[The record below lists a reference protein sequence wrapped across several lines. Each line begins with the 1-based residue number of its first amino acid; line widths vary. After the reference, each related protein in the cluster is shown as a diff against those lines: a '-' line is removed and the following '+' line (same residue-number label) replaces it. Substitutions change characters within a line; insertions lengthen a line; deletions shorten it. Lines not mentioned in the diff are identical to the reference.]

1 MSTFDRCRADSPKD
15 RLVLFEIRYKSWP
28 RNNLFISVLIEIYKK
43 QLDIDC
49 NVTKHRRE
57 EDEKT
62 QTAFDRIEEGYVKG
76 ICFLFLF
83 AFSLV
88 PGNLLFKKKKN
99 RFGRGLQPNLRNVHS
114 RNALIG
120 INY

>member
-62 QTAFDRIEEGYVKG
+62 QTAFDRIKEGYVKG
-76 ICFLFLF
+76 ICFLFPFCVLF
-83 AFSLV
+83 GTGKFA
-88 PGNLLFKKKKN
+88 
-99 RFGRGLQPNLRNVHS
+99 
-114 RNALIG
+114 I
-120 INY
+120 